1 MSPFGHKDPQPAQPG
16 QPVPGP
22 MPGQM
27 GQSMQGQP
35 ASGASRT
42 IPQAAQ
48 SRLAHDR
55 EAGAARTAFLP
66 AGDYLNLR
74 QIGFEPIAGVVGLS
88 VVHIGGLQM
97 AGYKQATELNVYSNA
112 ITIGLVDAAGRL
124 QEEAGTLGADGVI
137 VHQIDERHIGEEHEY
152 AWSGTAVRFG
162 PSPGVLKTASGLP
175 FLFAHSTQMLY
186 QMMRTG
192 MAPVTYGYG
201 VCVYHVPH
209 RSLRQ
214 AMGQTFQNAEVPV
227 FTDAWYTA
235 REIALAKLQGEMEQ
249 QGAELVLNMKMAMT
263 ADAFGEHTAE
273 FRLSGSGWRHVEGL
287 QQAVPVI
294 DLAPEA
300 LIEHGLTVMG
310 PAVPIGVSGA
320 TPVQATAGAPPA

>member
-16 QPVPGP
+16 QPVPAQ

-27 GQSMQGQP
+27 GDSAQGQP

-42 IPQAAQ
+42 IPQVAQ
-48 SRLAHDR
+48 NRLAHDR
-55 EAGAARTAFLP
+55 EAGAARTAFLS

-88 VVHIGGLQM
+88 VVHIGGIQL
-97 AGYKQATELNVYSNA
+97 AGYKQATELGVYSNA
-112 ITIGLVDAAGRL
+112 ITIGLIDAAGRL

-137 VHQIDERHIGEEHEY
+137 VHQIEERHIGEEHEY
-152 AWSGTAVRFG
+152 AWSGTAVRFET
-162 PSPGVLKTASGLP
+162 SPGVLKAASGLP
-175 FLFAHSTQMLY
+175 FLFAQSTQLLY

-192 MAPVTYGYG
+192 MVPVTYGYG

-235 REIALAKLQGEMEQ
+235 REIAVAKLQAQMEQ
-249 QGAELVLNMKMAMT
+249 HGAQLVLNMHMAMT
-263 ADAFGEHTAE
+263 ADAYGEHTAE

-287 QQAVPVI
+287 QQAMPVI

-300 LIEHGLTVMG
+300 LIERGLTVIG
-310 PAVPIGVSGA
+310 PALPIGV
-320 TPVQATAGAPPA
+320 PVGGPAQATTGAPPA

>member
-1 MSPFGHKDPQPAQPG
+1 
-16 QPVPGP
+16 
-22 MPGQM
+22 
-27 GQSMQGQP
+27 MQGQP
-35 ASGASRT
+35 ASGASRA
-42 IPQAAQ
+42 IPEAAQ

-66 AGDYLNLR
+66 AGDYLSLR

-88 VVHIGGLQM
+88 VVHIGGLQL

-162 PSPGVLKTASGLP
+162 SSPGALKTASGLP

-235 REIALAKLQGEMEQ
+235 REIALAKLQGQMEQ
-249 QGAELVLNMKMAMT
+249 HGAELVLNMKMAMT

-287 QQAVPVI
+287 QQAMPVI
-294 DLAPEA
+294 DLAPGA

-310 PAVPIGVSGA
+310 PAVPIGVSGS

>member
-112 ITIGLVDAAGRL
+112 ITIGLVDAADRL

-162 PSPGVLKTASGLP
+162 PSPGVLKTARCVP
-175 FLFAHSTQMLY
+175 FLVSHCSQILY
-186 QMMRTG
+186 QMMR
-192 MAPVTYGYG
+192 
-201 VCVYHVPH
+201 
-209 RSLRQ
+209 
-214 AMGQTFQNAEVPV
+214 
-227 FTDAWYTA
+227 
-235 REIALAKLQGEMEQ
+235 
-249 QGAELVLNMKMAMT
+249 
-263 ADAFGEHTAE
+263 
-273 FRLSGSGWRHVEGL
+273 
-287 QQAVPVI
+287 
-294 DLAPEA
+294 
-300 LIEHGLTVMG
+300 
-310 PAVPIGVSGA
+310 
-320 TPVQATAGAPPA
+320 